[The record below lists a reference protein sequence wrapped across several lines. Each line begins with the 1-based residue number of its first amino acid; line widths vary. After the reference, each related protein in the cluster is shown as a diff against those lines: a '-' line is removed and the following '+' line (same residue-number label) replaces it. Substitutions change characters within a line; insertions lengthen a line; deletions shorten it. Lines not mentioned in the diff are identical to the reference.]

1 MKKVIAGLVVIVG
14 LAAHQNRLA
23 AAPETWT
30 GHIGDSMCG
39 AKHKPMGTMKM
50 GDRECTEMC
59 VKAGG
64 KYVFI
69 TGGKVF
75 QIADQK
81 DKALALH
88 AGHTVLL
95 TGELKGDTITV
106 SKIDMPKKEM
116 PKGEMPKMDMPKAE
130 KK

>member
-1 MKKVIAGLVVIVG
+1 MRALISACALVVG
-14 LAAHQNRLA
+14 AAVSTG

-30 GHIGDSMCG
+30 GKISDDHCG
-39 AKHKPMGTMKM
+39 ATHKAMDGKKM
-50 GDRECTEMC
+50 SDRECTEVC
-59 VKAGG
+59 IKGGG
-64 KYVFI
+64 KYVFVLKD
-69 TGGKVF
+69 KVY

-81 DKALALH
+81 DSALAAH

-106 SKIDMPKKEM
+106 AKIEM
-116 PKGEMPKMDMPKAE
+116 PKTE

>member
-1 MKKVIAGLVVIVG
+1 MKKSIVGALVVVSSL
-14 LAAHQNRLA
+14 LAYQSHPA

-30 GHIGDSMCG
+30 GQIGDSMCG
-39 AKHKPMGTMKM
+39 VTHQSMGAQKM

-59 VKAGG
+59 VKAGAQH
-64 KYVFI
+64 VFI

-75 QIADQK
+75 KIADQK

-95 TGELKGDTITV
+95 TGEMKDDTITV
-106 SKIDMPKKEM
+106 TKIEM
-116 PKGEMPKMDMPKAE
+116 PKVE